1 MDFQLWQRNG
11 PKQSDPAFGS
21 IVTPYLQSI
30 NRILRDEIHT
40 PAPHLCIQNVATA
53 QLYLLLFSIGTT
65 VCNEQATKETFRFF
79 NLLVDSEDEDVISD
93 AFFADRLIVSLNAI
107 SRKINIG
114 SLDVEVEIAE
124 LLFAVAAKLRQ
135 RSEVLPAWFRPS
147 LDAALNSLSDTSIA
161 EEKFQEFPLVFMLL
175 DYVHHDGK
183 VGDFART
190 GLLYILESIGR
201 SNNLEKWIIESQMA
215 TMMASG
221 LGALYSQLSK

>member
-1 MDFQLWQRNG
+1 ML
-11 PKQSDPAFGS
+11 S
-21 IVTPYLQSI
+21 
-30 NRILRDEIHT
+30 
-40 PAPHLCIQNVATA
+40 
-53 QLYLLLFSIGTT
+53 SIGTT
-65 VCNEQATKETFRFF
+65 VCNEQSTKETFRFF
-79 NLLVDSEDEDVISD
+79 NLLVDSEDEDFISD
-93 AFFADRLIVSLNAI
+93 ASFADRLIVTLKAN
-107 SRKINIG
+107 SRNVSNG

-135 RSEVLPAWFRPS
+135 HSEVLSAWFRPS
-147 LDAALNSLSDTSIA
+147 LDAAPKSLPDTSIA
-161 EEKFQEFPLVFMLL
+161 LERSQEFPLVLMLL

-190 GLLYILESIGR
+190 GLLYILESVGR